1 MHRMLTRCSLFAL
14 VGLAGPAAAADGTFA
29 IAKTDAKGVVGTP
42 ATASVTITAKQ
53 GWHLNQEAP
62 FTLKLSPAPGVTVAK
77 PKLVRG
83 DLALSTDTEARF
95 DVPLTVADPGKR
107 LVDAEAG
114 FVLCQK
120 DACRPIKEKLTLSA
134 EGTVAASPAAAA
146 APAKKAKKR

>member
-1 MHRMLTRCSLFAL
+1 MSLHGGDGVSKLQSTMRRLLPRLSLFAL
-14 VGLAGPAAAADGTFA
+14 LGLAGPAAAADGTFA

-62 FTLKLSPAPGVTVAK
+62 FTLKLSPATGVTVPK

-95 DVPLTVADPGKR
+95 DVPV
-107 LVDAEAG
+107 
-114 FVLCQK
+114 
-120 DACRPIKEKLTLSA
+120 
-134 EGTVAASPAAAA
+134 
-146 APAKKAKKR
+146 